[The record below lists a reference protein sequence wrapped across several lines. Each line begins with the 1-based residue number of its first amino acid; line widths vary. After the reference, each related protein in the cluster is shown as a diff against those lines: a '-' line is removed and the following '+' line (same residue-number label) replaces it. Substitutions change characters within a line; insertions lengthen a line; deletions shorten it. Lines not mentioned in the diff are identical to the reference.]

1 MRTYSLFS
9 LGILLAVTATAA
21 CGSGGG
27 GGGSGGSGGN
37 GGSGASG
44 GDGGAGGNGG
54 NGGTGGSADGVT
66 GTSKDLHRPTT
77 GDVTVR
83 SRFWTKIEALVDQG
97 GTLQSYPGT
106 IDADG
111 NILIPDVP
119 MGPYLLALEGPPSPF
134 MNAPPVRTFVATDAR
149 TLDIGY
155 LHSGRPD
162 PAPMSQ
168 PTYLT
173 FDATLG
179 VPMQVATYDDMGNIL
194 TQDDEIQIYSQN
206 GTVLSYIYPS
216 SSPPEDNPPAN
227 GATQLSTWKINAED
241 VFVQFNG
248 DRTLID
254 ASKGDEVTVVHGVTQ
269 QVGTPTDDG
278 NPWNGYIYTATAES
292 MQAMPFTMTNG
303 GTSVVTGT
311 FAPAPQKS
319 FDLDYKG
326 SAWNALLP
334 NTPLSTHF
342 IGVSVDHEPVGP
354 APALGAFVTLL
365 GMSVGYGTAYS
376 NPDPACHGVGC
387 DPVACA
393 SACDAGTMVLA
404 GDYTHTYSYGDPFT
418 GGQEFA
424 AVVITF
430 TKSVRSLL
438 PEATSESLRGNF
450 TLSAPVEELTG
461 KPLTPPLGLPQDIKV
476 AGKDT
481 PYDQVTTGVGTTPA
495 ITWTAPSLGSPTRY
509 RVSVVDTTDLTDA
522 NGTLSTRRTVAN
534 VYVKSPNVTLPEGIL
549 QPGKFYYIQVSA
561 TVRDNDD
568 FAAPFKSEPRNT
580 SAMMFTGLVT
590 P

>member
-9 LGILLAVTATAA
+9 MGILLAVAATAA

-54 NGGTGGSADGVT
+54 NGGTGGTTDGVT

-83 SRFWTKIEALVDQG
+83 SKAWTKIEALVDQG

-111 NILIPDVP
+111 NISIPDVP
-119 MGPYLLALEGPPSPF
+119 MGPYLLALEGPPSQFP
-134 MNAPPVRTFVATDAR
+134 NAPPVKTFVATDAR
-149 TLDIGY
+149 TLEIGY
-155 LHSGRPD
+155 LYSSRHDLTPI
-162 PAPMSQ
+162 SQ
-168 PTYLT
+168 PTYIT

-179 VPMQVATYDDMGNIL
+179 VPMQVATYDDMGDIL
-194 TQDDEIQIYSQN
+194 THDDEIQVYSQN
-206 GTVLSYIYPS
+206 GMALSYIYPS

-227 GATQLSTWKINAED
+227 GATQLSSWKIDAQD
-241 VFVQFNG
+241 AFVQFFG
-248 DRTLID
+248 DVPLID

-269 QVGTPTDDG
+269 QVGTKTDDG
-278 NPWNGYIYTATAES
+278 NPWNGYTYTATAES

-303 GTSVVTGT
+303 GTSVVKGT

-326 SAWNALLP
+326 SAFNALLP
-334 NTPLSTHF
+334 NTPLSVHSV
-342 IGVSVDHEPVGP
+342 GVSVDHEPIGP
-354 APALGAFVTLL
+354 EPSIGSFVTLL
-365 GMSVGYGTAYS
+365 NLSTIHGTTYS
-376 NPDPACHGVGC
+376 NPDPACHGTGC
-387 DPVACA
+387 DPVACP
-393 SACDAGTMVLA
+393 SGCDAGTMVLA

-418 GGQEFA
+418 GGHKFA
-424 AVVITF
+424 ALFISF
-430 TKSVRSLL
+430 SKNVRSLL
-438 PEATSESLRGNF
+438 PETTSESLRGNL

-461 KPLTPPLGLPQDIKV
+461 KPLAPTLGLPQNIKV

-481 PYDQVTTGVGTTPA
+481 PYDQVTTGVGTTPE
-495 ITWTAPSLGSPTRY
+495 ITWTAPALGSPTRY

-522 NGTLSTRRTVAN
+522 NGTLSTRRTIAN

-549 QPGKFYYIQVSA
+549 QPGKFYFIQISA

-568 FAAPFKSEPRNT
+568 FAAPFKNAPRSTNAT
-580 SAMMFTGLVT
+580 MFTGLVT